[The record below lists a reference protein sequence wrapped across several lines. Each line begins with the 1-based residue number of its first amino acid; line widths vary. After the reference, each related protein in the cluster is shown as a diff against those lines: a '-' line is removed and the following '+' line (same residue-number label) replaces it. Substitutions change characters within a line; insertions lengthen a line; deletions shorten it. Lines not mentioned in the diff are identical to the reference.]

1 MWNMFHFKVLD
12 VALLSFDVFNVN
24 YQDIT
29 NTNQLLPFHIFFKK
43 VCAIFATYENKSP
56 PLFLRYNLRSRIRQ
70 TNYIF
75 GESLDNIFFLMN
87 KLWMISLLSSL
98 YIRYIHKNNNSNTRA
113 CTKDIY
119 VLLICKQ
126 GQHIFHQT
134 TNYHCRV

>member
-1 MWNMFHFKVLD
+1 MSLGVWNMFHFKVLD

-75 GESLDNIFFLMN
+75 GESLDNIFFFDEQIMN
-87 KLWMISLLSSL
+87 DKSIIITIYTMYSQKTI
-98 YIRYIHKNNNSNTRA
+98 IRTHEHALR
-113 CTKDIY
+113 IY
-119 VLLICKQ
+119 M
-126 GQHIFHQT
+126 
-134 TNYHCRV
+134 YY

>member
-1 MWNMFHFKVLD
+1 MSLGVWNMFHFKVLD

-56 PLFLRYNLRSRIRQ
+56 PLFLRYNLHSRIRQ

-75 GESLDNIFFLMN
+75 GESLDNIFFFDEQIMN
-87 KLWMISLLSSL
+87 DKSIIITIYTIYSQKTI
-98 YIRYIHKNNNSNTRA
+98 IRTHEHALR
-113 CTKDIY
+113 IY
-119 VLLICKQ
+119 M
-126 GQHIFHQT
+126 
-134 TNYHCRV
+134 YY

>member
-1 MWNMFHFKVLD
+1 MSLGVWNMFHFKVLD

-75 GESLDNIFFLMN
+75 GKSLDDIFFFDEQIMN
-87 KLWMISLLSSL
+87 DKSI
-98 YIRYIHKNNNSNTRA
+98 IIT
-113 CTKDIY
+113 IY
-119 VLLICKQ
+119 TIYSQKTIIPTHEHALRI
-126 GQHIFHQT
+126 
-134 TNYHCRV
+134 YMYY

>member
-56 PLFLRYNLRSRIRQ
+56 PLFSQIQ
-70 TNYIF
+70 S
-75 GESLDNIFFLMN
+75 SLKNTSN
-87 KLWMISLLSSL
+87 KLHFWREPWQYLLFDEQIMNDKSIIITIYTIYSQKTI
-98 YIRYIHKNNNSNTRA
+98 IRTHEHALR
-113 CTKDIY
+113 IY

>member
-1 MWNMFHFKVLD
+1 MFHFKVLD

-43 VCAIFATYENKSP
+43 VCVIFATYENKSP

-75 GESLDNIFFLMN
+75 GKILDNIFFFDEQIMN
-87 KLWMISLLSSL
+87 DKSIIITIYMIYSQKTI
-98 YIRYIHKNNNSNTRA
+98 IRTHEHALR
-113 CTKDIY
+113 IY
-119 VLLICKQ
+119 M
-126 GQHIFHQT
+126 
-134 TNYHCRV
+134 YY

>member
-1 MWNMFHFKVLD
+1 MSLGVWNMFHFKVLD

-75 GESLDNIFFLMN
+75 GESLDNIFFFDEQIMN
-87 KLWMISLLSSL
+87 DKSIIITIYTIYSQKTI
-98 YIRYIHKNNNSNTRA
+98 IRTHEHALR
-113 CTKDIY
+113 IY
-119 VLLICKQ
+119 M
-126 GQHIFHQT
+126 
-134 TNYHCRV
+134 YY

>member
-1 MWNMFHFKVLD
+1 MSLGVWNMFHFKVLD

-75 GESLDNIFFLMN
+75 GKSLDNIFFFDEQIMN
-87 KLWMISLLSSL
+87 DKSIIITIYTIYSQKTI
-98 YIRYIHKNNNSNTRA
+98 IRTHEHALR
-113 CTKDIY
+113 IY
-119 VLLICKQ
+119 M
-126 GQHIFHQT
+126 
-134 TNYHCRV
+134 YY

>member
-75 GESLDNIFFLMN
+75 GESLDNIFFFDEQIMN
-87 KLWMISLLSSL
+87 DKSIIITIYTMYSQKTI
-98 YIRYIHKNNNSNTRA
+98 IRTHEHALR
-113 CTKDIY
+113 IY
-119 VLLICKQ
+119 M
-126 GQHIFHQT
+126 
-134 TNYHCRV
+134 YY

>member
-1 MWNMFHFKVLD
+1 MSLGVWNMFHFKVLD

-75 GESLDNIFFLMN
+75 GESLDNIFFFDEQIMN
-87 KLWMISLLSSL
+87 DKSI
-98 YIRYIHKNNNSNTRA
+98 IIT
-113 CTKDIY
+113 IY
-119 VLLICKQ
+119 TIYSQKQ
-126 GQHIFHQT
+126 
-134 TNYHCRV
+134 